1 MSDKPK
7 PEKPAKGGKLKTIL
21 FALVGLLV
29 IGGGGAAAGYFIAGS
44 GAAAAHAP
52 DPDVPQLVPRAGA
65 DGAAHVAPPA
75 GPAGAPAGPAGS
87 QAAAGAPAGGEPR
100 IDTSQY
106 TATYHTIETPFTSN
120 LNESDAFVQMSLGV
134 ATYYDSRVIENVVA
148 HEPAIRSAV
157 LMQLAAADE
166 VMLASPQGRQQLQRD
181 LTRAINATLRERTG
195 FGGID
200 NIYFTSFVVQ

>member
-44 GAAAAHAP
+44 GTASAHAP
-52 DPDVPQLVPRAGA
+52 DPDVPQLVLRAGA
-65 DGAAHVAPPA
+65 DGEAHAAPPA
-75 GPAGAPAGPAGS
+75 APAGGL
-87 QAAAGAPAGGEPR
+87 AAAGAPAGGEPR

>member
-7 PEKPAKGGKLKTIL
+7 PEKPAKGGKLKMIL
-21 FALVGLLV
+21 VAVVGLLV

-65 DGAAHVAPPA
+65 EGAAHAAPPA
-75 GPAGAPAGPAGS
+75 EPAGRAGS
-87 QAAAGAPAGGEPR
+87 RAGAGALAGGEPR